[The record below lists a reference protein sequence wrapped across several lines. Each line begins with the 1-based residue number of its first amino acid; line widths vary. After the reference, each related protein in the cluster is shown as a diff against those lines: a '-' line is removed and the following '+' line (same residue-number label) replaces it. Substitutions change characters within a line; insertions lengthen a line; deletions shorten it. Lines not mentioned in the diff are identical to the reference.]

1 MLKEESAITTRLEA
15 LEKQN
20 RQMKKI
26 GVLVMAITASLLF
39 MGQAAAN
46 RTVEASVFKLV
57 DGTGKTRALWTID
70 DADGTPAFLLL
81 DSKGSIRA
89 MLSLDKYDSP
99 QLSLHNSP
107 HSLDLRIP
115 TALDKAANGN
125 LEPTG
130 GAQAELTF
138 KRDDKPLMTLFG
150 QRFGGVGLTME
161 GVSPFVSLTDQAGF
175 QALLGSVEIKT
186 PRTGATNR
194 TSAASLILNGKDAKA
209 LWKAP

>member
-1 MLKEESAITTRLEA
+1 MPREESTIAARLEA
-15 LEKQN
+15 LERQN
-20 RQMKKI
+20 RRMKRI
-26 GVLVMAITASLLF
+26 AALVIAITASLLF
-39 MGQAAAN
+39 MGQTAAN

-57 DGTGKTRALWTID
+57 DGTGKTRALWAID

-99 QLSLHNSP
+99 QLSLNNAPQSIE
-107 HSLDLRIP
+107 LRIP

-125 LEPTG
+125 LQPSG

-138 KRDDKPLMTLFG
+138 KRDDKALMTLFG
-150 QRFGGVGLTME
+150 QRFGGVGLTMA
-161 GVSPFVSLTDQAGF
+161 GASPFVSLTDQAGF

-194 TSAASLILNGKDAKA
+194 TSAASLILNGKDEKVI
-209 LWKAP
+209 WKAP